1 MTIWMVRER
10 DEDKGTICVYTY
22 FTKKEAEDHLRK
34 YLAARIRDCGEL
46 GYAFQ
51 RTEKQCMKEM
61 HFDDLDGT
69 WIGIDKL
76 EVDHGQRIEMED

>member
-1 MTIWMVRER
+1 MNIWIVREHEYGVLR
-10 DEDKGTICVYTY
+10 IYAYT
-22 FTKKEAEDHLRK
+22 KREKAESHLRK
-34 YLAARIRDCGEL
+34 YLAARIKKYGEL
-46 GYAFQ
+46 DDGFG